1 MIPAMPR
8 VIFFFQLLGGKSYK
22 TKIQLKMLRPF
33 FQIFTVSD
41 FHPSSHDEMDLQNR
55 AQRLDCFEA
64 QMKFFPKKKRV
75 EQNHS
80 MRVHDSKFASFL
92 NLNEQKHTFQVS
104 HNKMKRKGP
113 LFFLRDLFL
122 PRNMNGSNLK
132 DLGPWNFGK
141 TSTQTINSWVR

>member
-1 MIPAMPR
+1 M
-8 VIFFFQLLGGKSYK
+8 KSLP
-22 TKIQLKMLRPF
+22 Q
-33 FQIFTVSD
+33 
-41 FHPSSHDEMDLQNR
+41 
-55 AQRLDCFEA
+55 
-64 QMKFFPKKKRV
+64 KKRV

-80 MRVHDSKFASFL
+80 MRVHDSKSASFS

-104 HNKMKRKGP
+104 RNKMKRKGP

-141 TSTQTINSWVR
+141 TSTQTTNSCVR